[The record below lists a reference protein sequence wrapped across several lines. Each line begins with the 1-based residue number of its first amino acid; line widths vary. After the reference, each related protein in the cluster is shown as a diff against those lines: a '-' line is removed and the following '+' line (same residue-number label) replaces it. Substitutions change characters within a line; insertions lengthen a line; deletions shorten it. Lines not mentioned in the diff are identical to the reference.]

1 MIFISISLFLYIF
14 FIICVIKTIKKIV
27 CNDMYDIIQKRI
39 KEAAIFESNLLE
51 HKKKHMEEKR
61 IVLHNILIESECIK
75 NILTSSSVV
84 LIDSCS
90 NSNKESDES
99 RESDEFNNKYDQK
112 VFSEDELVNKSKLF
126 YISFQN
132 ILNNKIRNGSL

>member
-1 MIFISISLFLYIF
+1 
-14 FIICVIKTIKKIV
+14 
-27 CNDMYDIIQKRI
+27 MYDIIQKRI